1 MSTPADED
9 VAAAVA
15 ERQPLAQPSARLGK
29 PRIGRAAAWAFMV
42 AILIVSVFPFW
53 WALRTGLSTNGE
65 LFAGEQS
72 LLPVGYTDNNFER
85 VLGTAS
91 DEEILESLGRQNTG
105 SFDFLQSL
113 KVSVIVSTAV
123 TVGQVAFSAM
133 AAYAFARLRFRG
145 RDKLFFLFL
154 SGLMVPPIF
163 TLIPNLILVK
173 NLGWLN
179 SYAGIIAPFFFMTPF
194 AVFFLRQFFLGISRE
209 VEEAAL
215 LDGAGHF
222 RTFFGI
228 IVPVSAA
235 PLATLS
241 ILTYITAWNEFLWPL
256 VVARDPA
263 RQPLTVALGQF
274 TAQQPGTSPDW
285 SGLMAGTLLAALPII
300 VIFLAFGRKVVDSI
314 GFSGIK

>member
-1 MSTPADED
+1 MTAIADRIEKSSGTFE
-9 VAAAVA
+9 A
-15 ERQPLAQPSARLGK
+15 SARLRKLG
-29 PRIGRAAAWAFMV
+29 IGRGTAWLILIV
-42 AILIVSVFPFW
+42 ILIVSLFPFW
-53 WALRTGLSTNGE
+53 WALRTGLSSNSD

-72 LLPVGYTDNNFER
+72 LLPVGYTNDNFER

-91 DEEILESLGRQNTG
+91 EAEILDSLGRQNTG
-105 SFDFLQSL
+105 SFDFWQSL
-113 KVSVIVSTAV
+113 RVSVIVATAI
-123 TVGQVAFSAM
+123 TVGQVLFSGM
-133 AAYAFARLRFRG
+133 AAYAFARLQFWG

-163 TLIPNLILVK
+163 TLIPNLIFIK

-179 SYAGIIAPFFFMTPF
+179 SYPGIIAPFFFMTPF

-228 IVPVSAA
+228 IVPISAA
-235 PLATLS
+235 PIATLA

-256 VVARDPA
+256 VVARAPD

>member
-1 MSTPADED
+1 MSVTALDDGLTPPS
-9 VAAAVA
+9 AAA
-15 ERQPLAQPSARLGK
+15 PPPSARLRKRG
-29 PRIGRAAAWAFMV
+29 IGRAAAWAFMI
-42 AILIVSVFPFW
+42 AILVISVFPFW
-53 WALRTGLSTNGE
+53 WALRTGLSTNGQ

-91 DEEILESLGRQNTG
+91 EEEILESLGRQNTG

-123 TVGQVAFSAM
+123 TIGQVAFSAM

-154 SGLMVPPIF
+154 SGLMIPPIF
-163 TLIPNLILVK
+163 TLIPNLVLVK

-179 SYAGIIAPFFFMTPF
+179 SYPGIIAPFFFMTPF

-228 IVPVSAA
+228 IVPMSAA

-241 ILTYITAWNEFLWPL
+241 ILTYITAWNEFL
-256 VVARDPA
+256 
-263 RQPLTVALGQF
+263 
-274 TAQQPGTSPDW
+274 
-285 SGLMAGTLLAALPII
+285 
-300 VIFLAFGRKVVDSI
+300 
-314 GFSGIK
+314 

>member
-1 MSTPADED
+1 MSVTALDDGLTPPS
-9 VAAAVA
+9 AAA
-15 ERQPLAQPSARLGK
+15 PPPSARLRKRG
-29 PRIGRAAAWAFMV
+29 IGRAAAWAFMI
-42 AILIVSVFPFW
+42 AILVISVFPFW
-53 WALRTGLSTNGE
+53 WALRTGLSTNGQ

-91 DEEILESLGRQNTG
+91 EEEILESLGRQNTG

-123 TVGQVAFSAM
+123 TIGQLAFSAM

-154 SGLMVPPIF
+154 SGLMIPPIF
-163 TLIPNLILVK
+163 TLIPNLVLVK

-179 SYAGIIAPFFFMTPF
+179 SYPGIIAPFFFMTPF

-228 IVPVSAA
+228 IVPMSAA

>member
-1 MSTPADED
+1 MSMSAVED
-9 VAAAVA
+9 VAADAA
-15 ERQPLAQPSARLGK
+15 GPQPLAQPSARLGK
-29 PRIGRAAAWAFMV
+29 PRIGRAAAWTFMV